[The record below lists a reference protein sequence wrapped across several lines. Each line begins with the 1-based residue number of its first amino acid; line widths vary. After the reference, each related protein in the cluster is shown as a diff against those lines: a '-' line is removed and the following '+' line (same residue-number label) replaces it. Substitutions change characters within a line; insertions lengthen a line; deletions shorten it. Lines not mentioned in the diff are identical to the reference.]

1 MSRAASMQVL
11 NQAFANLN
19 NALNSYMANDL
30 SRDKY
35 DTAKTQ
41 WQDNFEYNKNKDA
54 QAQSNAE
61 RAYAFQQAQ
70 ANQAQNNWQAS
81 FDNNK
86 ANADR
91 TFNYNAQQNALNRNT
106 AAEQTA
112 YNRNRQQQTDY
123 LTMAKAVDAAPDE
136 GTAQALAQ
144 GLNYGGADPIL
155 ARAMVGEMWKEKKK
169 KQTQDQYNNLLKDF
183 NAIRNKREQQ
193 AKLAAAKIIKP
204 ADIATII
211 DKGMMTPEQAQP
223 YLQKYLSGKAM
234 SPEEALDA
242 FKSGEITKEQL
253 AKIRQGF

>member
-1 MSRAASMQVL
+1 MQVL

-19 NALNSYMANDL
+19 NALNSYMSNDL

-35 DTAKTQ
+35 NTETAQ
-41 WQDNFEYNKNKDA
+41 WREKFGYEKDKDA
-54 QAQSNAE
+54 QAQANAE

-112 YNRNRQQQTDY
+112 YNRNRQQQADY

-144 GLNYGGADPIL
+144 GFNYGGADPIL

-169 KQTQDQYNNLLKDF
+169 KQTQDQYNNLLKTFDKIKTQK
-183 NAIRNKREQQ
+183 AQAETNKTV
-193 AKLAAAKIIKP
+193 KP
-204 ADIATII
+204 ADIATLV
-211 DKGMMTPEQAQP
+211 DKGIITPQQGEAYMNSRYGMGGGANSSSMSPQEALQA
-223 YLQKYLSGKAM
+223 YKSGK
-234 SPEEALDA
+234 
-242 FKSGEITKEQL
+242 ITKEQL